1 MSAGVQRRE
10 VARRVFAAEF
20 DLAEESLRVGDGD
33 RAPTYVVSPGGAW
46 MNRVFTVG
54 VLTEQADVSSGEM
67 IRARIADPTGAVVTY
82 AGQYQ
87 PSAAGR
93 LEQANV
99 GSMLALTGKARTYQP
114 DDGDATYTSI
124 RPETV
129 TVVDG
134 ATQQQWIVDT
144 ALATLQ
150 RIDLLAGLSAAG
162 LPTVDVEDIA
172 AADAVDDRV
181 IGAVAALQ
189 RYRPGFGFL
198 EQLRELSIEAL
209 QLVSGDRDA
218 VSEVQ
223 LSISAEAS
231 SLGPIPPAARSVIDV
246 DSALEAISTIADHST
261 GSGVSSPADSAGT
274 GAVASTEQVD
284 APPVPADSTDISG
297 ETPQSATSPAST
309 DLESREQSDESTQDD
324 SASPAEDTSPSDGLE
339 AADAS
344 TSPPP
349 SEASDAADASASP
362 PPSEEP
368 DAADASA
375 SPPPSEEPDAA
386 EASASPPPSEEPGAA
401 EASASPPPSEEPGA
415 ADDPDTAHPP
425 QGGDQS
431 AHEQID
437 LEAEVD
443 ELGEFELG
451 EETRAALEEE
461 FDTGFTTG
469 AELDRVDTT
478 AEPEATASDDEP
490 VELVIAA
497 MNTLD
502 DGDGAP
508 TTAVIDQVTAEADLD
523 RSAVEAAI
531 EEALMGGRCYEPAE
545 GRLTAI

>member
-10 VARRVFAAEF
+10 VARRIFAAEF

-46 MNRVFTVG
+46 MNRIFTVG

-93 LEQANV
+93 LEQAEV
-99 GSMLALTGKARTYQP
+99 GTMLALTGKARTYQP

-129 TVVDG
+129 TEVDG
-134 ATQQQWIVDT
+134 GTQQQWIVDT

-150 RIDLLAGLSAAG
+150 RIELLAALSTAG
-162 LPTVDVEDIA
+162 LPAVDVEDMA
-172 AADAVDDRV
+172 AAGDVDDRV

-189 RYRPGFGFL
+189 RYDPGMGFL
-198 EQLRELSIEAL
+198 EQLRELSMEAL
-209 QLVSGDRDA
+209 ELVSGDRDA

-223 LSISAEAS
+223 LNIAAAAPGV
-231 SLGPIPPAARSVIDV
+231 GPIPPEARSSVDV
-246 DSALEAISTIADHST
+246 ESAIEAITAIADRSSNSPGT
-261 GSGVSSPADSAGT
+261 GSVAPTAHEDNASASADVSGGTPQAVTSPASADGASTDQGDQPTQDDPSSPADT
-274 GAVASTEQVD
+274 
-284 APPVPADSTDISG
+284 
-297 ETPQSATSPAST
+297 
-309 DLESREQSDESTQDD
+309 
-324 SASPAEDTSPSDGLE
+324 
-339 AADAS
+339 
-344 TSPPP
+344 
-349 SEASDAADASASP
+349 SASP
-362 PPSEEP
+362 PPSEGAE
-368 DAADASA
+368 AADTSA
-375 SPPPSEEPDAA
+375 SPPPSDGA
-386 EASASPPPSEEPGAA
+386 E
-401 EASASPPPSEEPGA
+401 A
-415 ADDPDTAHPP
+415 ADDSDTVHPDHRAEQSTP
-425 QGGDQS
+425 DQS
-431 AHEQID
+431 E
-437 LEAEVD
+437 LEAEVE

-469 AELDRVDTT
+469 AELEREDST
-478 AEPEATASDDEP
+478 AEPEATATVDDP
-490 VELVIAA
+490 VELVIAT
-497 MNTLD
+497 MSTLD

-508 TTAVIDQVTAEADLD
+508 TTAVIDQVIAEADMS
-523 RSAVEAAI
+523 RSDVEAAI

>member
-20 DLAEESLRVGDGD
+20 DLADESLRVGDGD

-46 MNRVFTVG
+46 MNRIFTVG

-87 PSAAGR
+87 PSAAAR

-99 GSMLALTGKARTYQP
+99 GTMLALTGKARTYQP

-134 ATQQQWIVDT
+134 GTQQQWIVDT

-162 LPTVDVEDIA
+162 LPSVDVEDIA
-172 AADAVDDRV
+172 AGDTLDDRV
-181 IGAVAALQ
+181 IGAVAALH
-189 RYRPGFGFL
+189 RYAPGLGFL
-198 EQLRELSIEAL
+198 EQLRELSVEAL
-209 QLVSGDRDA
+209 ELVSGDRDA

-223 LSISAEAS
+223 LSVSAEAS
-231 SLGPIPPAARSVIDV
+231 GLGPIPPAARSPIDV
-246 DSALEAISTIADHST
+246 ESAIEAITSLADHSP
-261 GSGVSSPADSAGT
+261 GSGVSPPADPAGT
-274 GAVASTEQVD
+274 GVVASTAQVD
-284 APPVPADSTDISG
+284 DPTAPADSTDMSG
-297 ETPQSATSPAST
+297 ESSQAVTSPVSADIDSSDQSEQSTHDEPTSPVEGTSATESPT
-309 DLESREQSDESTQDD
+309 
-324 SASPAEDTSPSDGLE
+324 
-339 AADAS
+339 AADVS

-349 SEASDAADASASP
+349 AEELEPTDASPSP
-362 PPSEEP
+362 QPADGSE
-368 DAADASA
+368 
-375 SPPPSEEPDAA
+375 
-386 EASASPPPSEEPGAA
+386 
-401 EASASPPPSEEPGA
+401 A
-415 ADDPDTAHPP
+415 ADDSGTAHPP
-425 QGGDQS
+425 HEGAESPPDQ
-431 AHEQID
+431 ADI
-437 LEAEVD
+437 EAEVQ

-469 AELDRVDTT
+469 AELDRVDST
-478 AEPEATASDDEP
+478 AESEITPSADDP
-490 VELVIAA
+490 VELVVAA

-508 TTAVIDQVTAEADLD
+508 TAAVIDHVTAAADMD
-523 RSAVEAAI
+523 RPAVEAAI